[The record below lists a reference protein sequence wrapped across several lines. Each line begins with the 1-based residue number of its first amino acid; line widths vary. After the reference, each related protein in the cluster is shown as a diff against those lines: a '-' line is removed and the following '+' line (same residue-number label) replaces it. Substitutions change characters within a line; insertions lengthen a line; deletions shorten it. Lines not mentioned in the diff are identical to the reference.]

1 MKILVY
7 GAGAL
12 GSLYAARLQES
23 GQDVTLLARGERL
36 AQLQKYGLVLRDSES
51 GQQTIT
57 PVNLVEQLG
66 PDDCYDVVLVLV
78 RKNQLR
84 EVLPN
89 LAANRHSP
97 TFLFMVNSASGPEE
111 LMQAVGQERVLLGF
125 AGAGGTREG
134 HIVSA
139 LILSG
144 QSQPTT
150 IGELNGQTT
159 PRLQAIAEALRQ
171 AGFPVAIEANMD
183 AWLKTHVALVSP
195 IAQAIY
201 LAGGSNY
208 RLARTRDGLILLHRA
223 ICEGF
228 QVLQALNIP
237 ITPARLQNV
246 VDTPEPE
253 MIASWQKTM
262 STSRAEMT
270 MARHACAAR
279 DEAQQLADEFCAL
292 ISLTTV
298 ATPAIHQLYAYLDP
312 VTPPL
317 PEGSAEILLA
327 EPAHMESLRLM

>member
-7 GAGAL
+7 GAGVL

-36 AQLQKYGLVLRDSES
+36 AQLQKYGLVLKDSET
-51 GQQTIT
+51 GQQTTT
-57 PVNLVEQLG
+57 PMSLVEQLK

-84 EVLPN
+84 DVLPD
-89 LAANRHSP
+89 LAANRPSP

-111 LMQAVGQERVLLGF
+111 LVQAVGQERVLLGF

-171 AGFPVAIEANMD
+171 AGFPVALEANMD

-208 RLARTRDGLILLHRA
+208 RLARTQDGLILMHRA

-228 QVLQALNIP
+228 QVLRALNIP
-237 ITPARLQNV
+237 ITPARLQNL
-246 VDTPEPE
+246 VDTPEAE

-262 STSRAEMT
+262 STPRAEMT

-292 ISLTTV
+292 ISLTEV
-298 ATPAIHQLYAYLDP
+298 ETPAIHRLYAYLDP
-312 VTPPL
+312 RTPPL
-317 PEGSAEILLA
+317 PEDN
-327 EPAHMESLRLM
+327 METRDETSHR